1 MSADTN
7 RDTRGLS
14 AADKW
19 QRKLDQ
25 GALTPADDV
34 NADHLADRFG
44 GDEDTIA
51 KLCYEAFHAA
61 LGEDMTKI
69 TMEHFETAAKNLAAE
84 GELDT
89 DGGDSVDL
97 PDSGEAEADMSDTVS
112 FMVETERESL
122 ESQIA
127 DLEAEN
133 EELRDRI
140 ETVQSQLGQ
149 IQGTLNRLAL
159 LTLGE
164 ADVAEIDKSEFV
176 TLADQI
182 ESLSE
187 QLTDDDTGQTEVS
200 DE

>member
-14 AADKW
+14 AADMW

-34 NADHLADRFG
+34 DADDLAKRFG
-44 GDEDTIA
+44 GDEDTIGD
-51 KLCYEAFHAA
+51 LCYQAFHAA

-69 TMEHFETAAKNLAAE
+69 TMEHFDTAAKKLAAE

-89 DGGDSVDL
+89 DGEDSVDL
-97 PDSGEAEADMSDTVS
+97 PDSGETEVDMSDTLS
-112 FMVETERESL
+112 FMADTERESL

-133 EELRDRI
+133 EELRERV

-164 ADVAEIDKSEFV
+164 KDVSEIDRDEFAS
-176 TLADQI
+176 LQAQI
-182 ESLSE
+182 DSAVDRLPDGED
-187 QLTDDDTGQTEVS
+187 TDE
-200 DE
+200 